1 MLVEIKLNMFGNEIN
16 PEKIKNKNTRLL
28 KKWGIDVIEHLPW
41 IEINE
46 LRSHKEVAERCVIL
60 SALFQLHLGAPKDFI
75 QNYLIKNKLIN
86 SLSPNE
92 HKLLATNFDELKKQ
106 DQINLHWSIEAIW
119 ALTWVGK
126 KHKNLSFNTSVED
139 SLAEM
144 LPNFEQSQSPEKFI
158 NSFKLLS
165 HKDIF
170 IQLDRFYRAHWFAK
184 NHNLSGK
191 ESPLVNLSIIMERRK
206 SLEWV
211 SDTSTNWDEI
221 SLDT

>member
-1 MLVEIKLNMFGNEIN
+1 MFGNEIN
-16 PEKIKNKNTRLL
+16 PEKIKNKNTKLL

-41 IEINE
+41 VEVNK
-46 LRSHKEVAERCVIL
+46 LRSAKEIAERCIVL
-60 SALFQLHLGAPKDFI
+60 SALFQLHLGAPKEFI
-75 QNYLIKNKLIN
+75 KNYLIKNDIIN
-86 SLSPNE
+86 SLSPKE
-92 HKLLATNFDELKKQ
+92 HKLLEANYADLKEQ

-139 SLAEM
+139 NLAEM
-144 LPNFEQSQSPEKFI
+144 LPNFEQSESPKKFI
-158 NSFKLLS
+158 TSFKILK

-170 IQLDRFYRAHWFAK
+170 NELDQFYRAHWFAMK
-184 NHNLSGK
+184 NNLSGQ

-211 SDTSTNWDEI
+211 SDASTSWDEI